1 MNNMELVVDVK
12 SNYGVK
18 MIYPINETAK
28 LFADLIGQKTLTIEN
43 IALIKKLGYSVTAKK
58 NEVSL

>member
-1 MNNMELVVDVK
+1 MNNMELLVDVK

-28 LFADLIGQKTLTIEN
+28 LFADLIGQKTLTVEN
-43 IALIKKLGYSVTAKK
+43 IALIKKLGYTVTVKQT
-58 NEVSL
+58 ELSL